1 MSSRFR
7 HQALQ
12 RLARLFDIAVV
23 SVAFLAAL
31 AMASGSFSWLRF
43 AEILSLRVQL
53 FNLIF
58 IAAYLAFCSATFASC
73 GFYLSH
79 RLSHWARQVR
89 EILVAVTFI
98 TGVLFVL
105 RWPFDF
111 LFATNRFLFLF
122 WFLTFAI
129 LALARVLGHK
139 LLYYARSRGKN
150 LRSIVIVGEGAD
162 AIAWANRIEKES
174 SLGYRVVGIIDA
186 NGD

>member
-7 HQALQ
+7 HRALQ

-31 AMASGSFSWLRF
+31 ATASGSLSWLRF
-43 AEILSLRVQL
+43 AEVLSLRVQL
-53 FNLIF
+53 VNFIF
-58 IAAYLAFCSATFASC
+58 IAAYMAFCSATFASC

-89 EILVAVTFI
+89 EIFIAVTFI
-98 TGVLFVL
+98 TGVLFLL

-111 LFATNRFLFLF
+111 LFASNRFLFLF

-129 LALARVLGHK
+129 LAVARVLGHK
-139 LLYYARSRGKN
+139 VLYYARSRGKN

-186 NGD
+186 KGD